1 MYLTQLL
8 LSHSDSHAHL
18 HVLLRF
24 LSACALSVQ
33 MFGRPSSARAS
44 AGSSTRCSPALL
56 SSSLWPRLPSPSSSA
71 VGFPPSVFF
80 FGLSSAKIHLSLHS
94 SCRRLIR
101 KREAGGEGGREVG
114 GVLRRLRQ
122 KIKRR
127 RHPTVF
133 EQQPEN
139 SCILVSCPL
148 LTREHHRWSNL
159 ACLFTHMPQMSVPS
173 AVEHEAHHSKKKNL
187 CFSRNKENNFF
198 FFFLSLSCWCYVT
211 VGFGGKLAHHT
222 HEHVNFIF
230 SRERQQHINCYMGF
244 YPTAA
249 FCWVEFKRCWRLEA
263 AERGSD
269 EEKRRLRLPRCSF
282 NTKSCLLGLWCDDL

>member
-1 MYLTQLL
+1 MCSLRPDVRKTIIGQSIGGVIYSLFAGSPLVIPLTTAPLAIFISGRLSPLCFFLRAQLSQNTLISSQLL
-8 LSHSDSHAHL
+8 PTADSKKG
-18 HVLLRF
+18 
-24 LSACALSVQ
+24 
-33 MFGRPSSARAS
+33 GR
-44 AGSSTRCSPALL
+44 
-56 SSSLWPRLPSPSSSA
+56 
-71 VGFPPSVFF
+71 
-80 FGLSSAKIHLSLHS
+80 
-94 SCRRLIR
+94 
-101 KREAGGEGGREVG
+101 GGEGGREVG

-198 FFFLSLSCWCYVT
+198 SFFSLSLADV
-211 VGFGGKLAHHT
+211 
-222 HEHVNFIF
+222 
-230 SRERQQHINCYMGF
+230 M
-244 YPTAA
+244 
-249 FCWVEFKRCWRLEA
+249 
-263 AERGSD
+263 
-269 EEKRRLRLPRCSF
+269 
-282 NTKSCLLGLWCDDL
+282 

>member
-1 MYLTQLL
+1 M
-8 LSHSDSHAHL
+8 
-18 HVLLRF
+18 
-24 LSACALSVQ
+24 
-33 MFGRPSSARAS
+33 
-44 AGSSTRCSPALL
+44 
-56 SSSLWPRLPSPSSSA
+56 
-71 VGFPPSVFF
+71 
-80 FGLSSAKIHLSLHS
+80 
-94 SCRRLIR
+94 
-101 KREAGGEGGREVG
+101 G

-173 AVEHEAHHSKKKNL
+173 AVKHEAHHSKKKT
-187 CFSRNKENNFF
+187 CVFQEIRKIT
-198 FFFLSLSCWCYVT
+198 FFLFSLSLLLMLCNGW
-211 VGFGGKLAHHT
+211 FRGKLAHHT

-249 FCWVEFKRCWRLEA
+249 FCWVEFKRC
-263 AERGSD
+263 
-269 EEKRRLRLPRCSF
+269 
-282 NTKSCLLGLWCDDL
+282 